1 MDHRH
6 YQVPDDFSG
15 GLYVQSPNL
24 SQFNDRQS
32 TSTSSSES
40 FQTQVPLPYYL
51 SNREE
56 QHRSNADP
64 QDMRPWAT
72 PDLGDSP
79 LMESFHSSGMT
90 LNPATDPYVPHS
102 HLSQSSSG
110 GHNFRQA
117 HFEHPSV
124 YLRGN
129 SSSPSSSMMNHYQR
143 GTQIGQIGQI
153 DHTASYQNHHP
164 FAPLLAMNGGV
175 ADNALP
181 SHFQQPHYGNP
192 SYDQYAS
199 PVEQFPAYIHGY
211 HMSNAGSA
219 AAFAQIIPT
228 LNAGPGFHSIPHS
241 EGLVPSSIGQPWA
254 TNFPDPNLANTQS
267 VACAPHSSYNQD
279 SIFGAGLTAT
289 YGIEN
294 QPTSRFST
302 RQSSLMSVHSK
313 QSTLT
318 DEQTPRYKGQGT
330 AKKYENSS
338 VSIHSKQMAARTPIY
353 SGQDTIKKFERRS
366 SIRTPLEKMV
376 QLAQTPT
383 PERTVKKSN
392 PFSKVQNSR
401 RVEIEDSKSNI
412 NVNPILSF
420 IPHATSAEFSS
431 EPRKIESLAMRSRRG
446 QTVSSADP
454 PHNSAVFDWLQNTP
468 RIEGFNLR
476 TPSEGSHRPSPPKMG
491 LLAAGSMTASNL
503 KTIDEDDPFVYGPKL
518 QEKNRSMDPFVS
530 MRAVVPYNNNSLALA
545 GQNSGMSAQLRNLT
559 SNGTRKPTFAEA
571 ADPKNLPFAE
581 ACRLSKDDN
590 WGVVKIKNVSFLRI
604 VRDSLTIC
612 RFRTRSIAQKC

>member
-1 MDHRH
+1 M
-6 YQVPDDFSG
+6 
-15 GLYVQSPNL
+15 QSPNL
-24 SQFNDRQS
+24 SQFNDEQS

-56 QHRSNADP
+56 QHRSNTDP

-79 LMESFHSSGMT
+79 LMESFHSSRMT

-102 HLSQSSSG
+102 LLSQPSSVD
-110 GHNFRQA
+110 HNFGQA

-129 SSSPSSSMMNHYQR
+129 SSSPSSSMINHYQQ
-143 GTQIGQIGQI
+143 GTQIGQI
-153 DHTASYQNHHP
+153 DHTSSYQNHHS
-164 FAPLLAMNGGV
+164 FAPPLAMNGV

-181 SHFQQPHYGNP
+181 SPVQQPHYGNP

-219 AAFAQIIPT
+219 AAFAAIIPT
-228 LNAGPGFHSIPHS
+228 LNAGPGFHGIPHS

-254 TNFPDPNLANTQS
+254 TNFSDPNLANTQS

-289 YGIEN
+289 YNIEN

-313 QSTLT
+313 QSTLA
-318 DEQTPRYKGQGT
+318 DEQTPRYKGQDT

-338 VSIHSKQMAARTPIY
+338 ASIHNKQSTLIDARTPIY

-366 SIRTPLEKMV
+366 SIRTPLEKTV

-383 PERTVKKSN
+383 PERTVKKLN
-392 PFSKVQNSR
+392 PFSKLQNSR

-412 NVNPILSF
+412 NVNPTLSF
-420 IPHATSAEFSS
+420 RPHATSAEFSS

-454 PHNSAVFDWLQNTP
+454 PHKSAVFDWLQNTP
-468 RIEGFNLR
+468 SIEGFNLR
-476 TPSEGSHRPSPPKMG
+476 TSSEGSHRPSPPKMG
-491 LLAAGSMTASNL
+491 LLAAGSMTASSL
-503 KTIDEDDPFVYGPKL
+503 KTIDEDDPFVYGPKS
-518 QEKNRSMDPFVS
+518 QEKNRLIDPFAS
-530 MRAVVPYNNNSLALA
+530 MRAVVPYNTNPLALA

-581 ACRLSKDDN
+581 TCRLSKDDN
-590 WGVVKIKNVSFLRI
+590 WGVVKIKNVSFLPI
-604 VRDSLTIC
+604 VRGSLTIF